1 MKSSTQSRRKF
12 IKSLLGLPLLSIIP
26 VKVNAAM
33 RTPRATEGPFYP
45 LDEMRYEDIDSN
57 LVKISGKLK
66 DAGGEV
72 ITLSG
77 RVLDTNSS
85 PIKDARVEIWQCDVN
100 GHYLHTSDANPVLLD
115 KAFQGFGHS
124 ITDNDG
130 VYSFRTIRPVPYP
143 GRTPH
148 IHVKAF
154 ANGRELTTQFY
165 LNDHPHNSG
174 DFLYRRLSRAEQQT
188 VGMTLEQGK
197 NGLETLV
204 DIII

>member
-1 MKSSTQSRRKF
+1 MKSPAQIRRIL

-26 VKVNAAM
+26 VKVSAAIQ
-33 RTPRATEGPFYP
+33 TPRATEGPFYP
-45 LDEMRYEDIDSN
+45 LDEMRHEDIDNN
-57 LVKISGKLK
+57 LVKISGGVKN
-66 DAGGEV
+66 AGGEV
-72 ITLSG
+72 IKLSG
-77 RVLDTNSS
+77 RVLDTNGK
-85 PIKDARVEIWQCDVN
+85 PIKGARVEIWQCDVN
-100 GHYLHTSDANPVLLD
+100 GHYLHTSDTNQVPVD

-130 VYSFRTIRPVPYP
+130 MYSFRTIKPVPYP

-165 LNDHPHNSG
+165 LNDYPLNSG
-174 DFLYRRLSRAEQQT
+174 DFLYRRLSRTEQQA
-188 VGMTLEQGK
+188 VGMTLRQGK
-197 NGLETLV
+197 NDLETSV